1 MNTEKESSRKEIL
14 KAAREEFREKG
25 YKGASLRSICKKAG
39 ITTGAFYFQFENK
52 EAVLKEILDP
62 ILAQFQLL
70 MNQNVKSEFEEEASS
85 SDADEWMVEMIWLH
99 KAEFQ
104 ILMTGTAGTPYEKVF
119 ETLREGLTNGFCMFF
134 EKYGIAKVD
143 PKLLDVLVR
152 MRIESYLAV
161 IQKDYSLEETKKLA
175 RQIGEYCDAG
185 FEALVK
191 LLKTEGSEKLPKTEY
206 QKNGN

>member
-14 KAAREEFREKG
+14 KAAREEFLEKG

-39 ITTGAFYFQFENK
+39 VTTGAFYFQFENK

-62 ILAQFQLL
+62 ILAQFL
-70 MNQNVKSEFEEEASS
+70 NVKSEFEEEASS

-119 ETLREGLTNGFCMFF
+119 ETLREGLANGFCMFF

>member
-152 MRIESYLAV
+152 IESYLAV

>member
-14 KAAREEFREKG
+14 KAAREEFLEKG

-39 ITTGAFYFQFENK
+39 VTTGAFYFQFENK

-62 ILAQFQLL
+62 ILAQFLLL

-134 EKYGIAKVD
+134 EKYG
-143 PKLLDVLVR
+143 
-152 MRIESYLAV
+152 YLAV

-191 LLKTEGSEKLPKTEY
+191 LLKMEGSEKLPKTEY
-206 QKNGN
+206 QTNGN

>member
-14 KAAREEFREKG
+14 KAAREEFLEKG

-39 ITTGAFYFQFENK
+39 VTTGAFYFQFENK

-62 ILAQFQLL
+62 ILAQFLLL

-104 ILMTGTAGTPYEKVF
+104 ILLTGTAGTPYEKVF
-119 ETLREGLTNGFCMFF
+119 ETLREGLANGFCMFF
-134 EKYGIAKVD
+134 EKYGIV
-143 PKLLDVLVR
+143 
-152 MRIESYLAV
+152 
-161 IQKDYSLEETKKLA
+161 KDYSLEETKKLA

>member
-14 KAAREEFREKG
+14 KAAREEFLEKG

-39 ITTGAFYFQFENK
+39 VTTGAFYFQFENK
-52 EAVLKEILDP
+52 
-62 ILAQFQLL
+62 
-70 MNQNVKSEFEEEASS
+70 
-85 SDADEWMVEMIWLH
+85 EWMVEMIWLH

-191 LLKTEGSEKLPKTEY
+191 LLKMEGSEKLPKTEY

>member
-14 KAAREEFREKG
+14 KAAREEFLEKG

-39 ITTGAFYFQFENK
+39 VTTGAFYFQFENK
-52 EAVLKEILDP
+52 EAVLKEILD
-62 ILAQFQLL
+62 AQFLLL

-191 LLKTEGSEKLPKTEY
+191 LLKMEGSEKLPKTEY

>member
-1 MNTEKESSRKEIL
+1 M
-14 KAAREEFREKG
+14 
-25 YKGASLRSICKKAG
+25 
-39 ITTGAFYFQFENK
+39 
-52 EAVLKEILDP
+52 KEILDP

-119 ETLREGLTNGFCMFF
+119 ETLREGLANGFCMFF
-134 EKYGIAKVD
+134 EKYGIVKVD

-152 MRIESYLAV
+152 MRIESYLVV

>member
-1 MNTEKESSRKEIL
+1 
-14 KAAREEFREKG
+14 
-25 YKGASLRSICKKAG
+25 
-39 ITTGAFYFQFENK
+39 
-52 EAVLKEILDP
+52 
-62 ILAQFQLL
+62 

-99 KAEFQ
+99 IRRNFRFCWLPE
-104 ILMTGTAGTPYEKVF
+104 TARTPYEKVF
-119 ETLREGLTNGFCMFF
+119 ETLREGSQRFLHVF
-134 EKYGIAKVD
+134 EKYRIVKVD

>member
-14 KAAREEFREKG
+14 KAARKEFLEKG

-39 ITTGAFYFQFENK
+39 VTTGAFYFQFENK

-62 ILAQFQLL
+62 IL
-70 MNQNVKSEFEEEASS
+70 
-85 SDADEWMVEMIWLH
+85 DADEWMVEMIWLH

-104 ILMTGTAGTPYEKVF
+104 ILLTGTAGTPYEKVF
-119 ETLREGLTNGFCMFF
+119 ETLREGLANGFCMFF
-134 EKYGIAKVD
+134 EKYGIVKVD

>member
-14 KAAREEFREKG
+14 KAAREEFLEKG

-39 ITTGAFYFQFENK
+39 VTTGAFYFQFENK

-70 MNQNVKSEFEEEASS
+70 MNQNVKSEFDEEASS

-104 ILMTGTAGTPYEKVF
+104 ILLTGTAGTPYEKVF

-152 MRIESYLAV
+152 IESYLAV

-191 LLKTEGSEKLPKTEY
+191 LLKMEGSEKLPKTEY

>member
-14 KAAREEFREKG
+14 KAAREKFLEKG

-39 ITTGAFYFQFENK
+39 VTTGAFYFQFENK

-119 ETLREGLTNGFCMFF
+119 ETLREGLANGFCMFF
-134 EKYGIAKVD
+134 EKYGIVKVD

-152 MRIESYLAV
+152 MRIESYSERL
-161 IQKDYSLEETKKLA
+161 QSGGDEE
-175 RQIGEYCDAG
+175 IGKADWRI
-185 FEALVK
+185 L
-191 LLKTEGSEKLPKTEY
+191 
-206 QKNGN
+206 

>member
-14 KAAREEFREKG
+14 KAAREEFLEKG

-104 ILMTGTAGTPYEKVF
+104 ILLTGTAGTPYEKVF

-152 MRIESYLAV
+152 IESYLAV

-191 LLKTEGSEKLPKTEY
+191 LLKMEGSEKLPKTEY